1 MLGQNARR
9 RDELEGTREVLAA
22 ERSATLGHL
31 LPDVLRNCSLRHDR
45 LAFDLAVERHIRHR
59 SGHSSLAHRS
69 CVSHLLTQSQLT
81 TSIACRWRLCASRV
95 DSLGNACQKR
105 GEWDCGL

>member
-1 MLGQNARR
+1 LIGQNARR

-59 SGHSSLAHRS
+59 SGCQPWARKTCVSSL
-69 CVSHLLTQSQLT
+69 LTKS
-81 TSIACRWRLCASRV
+81 
-95 DSLGNACQKR
+95 
-105 GEWDCGL
+105 

>member
-1 MLGQNARR
+1 MAGWLIGQNVRR

-59 SGHSSLAHRS
+59 SGR
-69 CVSHLLTQSQLT
+69 
-81 TSIACRWRLCASRV
+81 RP
-95 DSLGNACQKR
+95 
-105 GEWDCGL
+105 

>member
-1 MLGQNARR
+1 M
-9 RDELEGTREVLAA
+9 LAA

-59 SGHSSLAHRS
+59 TGRTPLGWLAGA
-69 CVSHLLTQSQLT
+69 VSHPAWGSRSRHPKPALHAMARPCAFSCKQTLPRSFRCMWQDGL
-81 TSIACRWRLCASRV
+81 IAC
-95 DSLGNACQKR
+95 D
-105 GEWDCGL
+105 